1 MFKLLGWL
9 ILFVAGFTAGYY
21 AGQNPVEELQRSVSD
36 LTRSVLDVS
45 TGLQRTVR
53 LRHGLVDGKA
63 HVVEA
68 KAELLDKN
76 YGNAATALAQAIESL
91 ERASAVERETRGT
104 QKVRPLLEKVREV
117 HLELSMGRPIPRTKL
132 DDIQK
137 ELDALLAPPPPKEAK
152 AAKER
157 KESRERE

>member
-9 ILFVAGFTAGYY
+9 ILFVAGFWVGYY

-36 LTRSVLDVS
+36 LTRSVLDIS
-45 TGLQRTVR
+45 AGLQRTVR

-63 HVVEA
+63 HIVEA
-68 KAELLDKN
+68 KAEVLDKN
-76 YGNAATALAQAIESL
+76 YGNATTALAQAIESL
-91 ERASAVERETRGT
+91 ERASTVERETRGT
-104 QKVRPLLEKVREV
+104 QKVRPLLEKVREA

-137 ELDALLAPPPPKEAK
+137 ELDSLLAPPPPPKGAKEAT
-152 AAKER
+152 ER
-157 KESRERE
+157 KESRRE

>member
-1 MFKLLGWL
+1 LLGWL
-9 ILFVAGFTAGYY
+9 ILFVAGFVAGYY

-36 LTRSVLDVS
+36 LTRSVLDIS

-68 KAELLDKN
+68 KAEILDKN
-76 YGNAATALAQAIESL
+76 YGNAATALAQAIENL

-117 HLELSMGRPIPRTKL
+117 HLELSMGRPIARTRL
-132 DDIQK
+132 DDIQQ
-137 ELDALLAPPPPKEAK
+137 ELDALLAPPPPPK
-152 AAKER
+152 AAKEAARR
-157 KESRERE
+157 KESKGE

>member
-36 LTRSVLDVS
+36 LTRSVLDIS

-63 HVVEA
+63 YVVEA
-68 KAELLDKN
+68 KAEILDKN
-76 YGNAATALAQAIESL
+76 YGNATTALAQAIENL

-104 QKVRPLLEKVREV
+104 QKVRPLLEKVREA
-117 HLELSMGRPIPRTKL
+117 HLELSMGRPIPRAKL
-132 DDIQK
+132 DDIQQ
-137 ELDALLAPPPPKEAK
+137 ELDALLAPPPPPKT
-152 AAKER
+152 AKETAGR
-157 KESRERE
+157 KESRKE